1 MEPDPRPSF
10 GLAPFV
16 LDPRSEDPADREA
29 LAAWLA
35 IQRRHAFQPQEVAA
49 RLVDGL
55 EPQAL
60 CERVGVRPLPGRAV
74 DAVRSVLARHGVVVV
89 PIGSGLYPARLR
101 RLVDAPLVLAVRG
114 LPALLVGRA
123 VAIVGARA
131 ATVTG
136 KATAGRIAGELA
148 RAGVVVVS
156 GLARGIDRA
165 AHEGALDAQ
174 GFSIAFQAC
183 GPDRVYPAVHRS
195 LAARLA
201 DHGAVVSEL
210 PPGTPP
216 RAPNFPLRN
225 RLISALAEAVVV
237 VEARVRSGSL
247 VTARHA
253 ANQGVE
259 VMAVPGA
266 ITAPTSA
273 GPHALLREGA
283 TLVESGADVL
293 RAIGLDAAVDG
304 IGAAALVAG
313 PPTGLRARI
322 ARALAAEP
330 LRRDELET
338 RLEAPRGE
346 LAAVLL
352 ELELDGALA
361 VDRDGRL
368 QVLEAPPGRP
378 PR

>member
-1 MEPDPRPSF
+1 MEPDPRPSP

-35 IQRRHAFQPQEVAA
+35 IQRRYAFQPQEVAA
-49 RLVDGL
+49 RLARDGDPH
-55 EPQAL
+55 EL
-60 CERVGVRPLPGRAV
+60 CARVGVRPLGAREAERAC
-74 DAVRSVLARHGVVVV
+74 RSLAARGVVLV
-89 PIGSGLYPARLR
+89 PIRSGLYPARLR

-131 ATVTG
+131 ATVQG
-136 KATAGRIAGELA
+136 KATAARLAGELA

-165 AHEGALDAQ
+165 AHEGALEAG

-183 GPDRVYPAVHRS
+183 GPDQVYPAAHRALADR
-195 LAARLA
+195 LAAR
-201 DHGAVVSEL
+201 GAVVSEL

-266 ITAPTSA
+266 ITSPASA
-273 GPHALLREGA
+273 GPHQLLRDGA
-283 TLVESGADVL
+283 TLVESGTDVL
-293 RAIGLDAAVDG
+293 
-304 IGAAALVAG
+304 AALGLEGAPAEG
-313 PPTGLRARI
+313 PAPAHGRSGGLHARI
-322 ARALAAEP
+322 ASALAAEP

-338 RLEAPRGE
+338 RLEAPRGAF
-346 LAAVLL
+346 AAALL
-352 ELELDGALA
+352 ELELDGTLA

-368 QVLEAPPGRP
+368 RLLGAPPGRP
-378 PR
+378 PG